1 MSSSSSEEGLL
12 APLSEAVEGLQDKF
26 MNALPWVIALIAV
39 IAILQALIPWLWS
52 RWWYRN
58 NPVAGKVQRR
68 RQRLSEVFGL
78 KINRAHRD
86 GRVRI
91 EPGETGKW
99 KREGLTEELGAEL
112 GVPVRIKVEGGYAW
126 IREVQNIG
134 DTVSGDPAYDP
145 GTGDVIIGVNVENG
159 DIEGFSIKEVSGVV
173 LAARPGAGK
182 TALLSLIAQALKPHA
197 EVKMVSGKSSND
209 LDKAEKEITSAQEEM
224 EKRFDAGIDFW
235 KSPSGRRPVVLILD
249 ECARLFEPGSESKED
264 KASAKHRTRQVKD
277 LVQRGRSAGVI
288 TILAT
293 QRMSADAI
301 PTSIRDLATVRI
313 CGRVTTPKDA
323 EMVLGR
329 LPEPGEPSPVT
340 VKKRRFVV
348 DDGDGEWKELH
359 VFELIQQ

>member
-1 MSSSSSEEGLL
+1 MNSSSREDLLGPLNAFVEQLEGKV
-12 APLSEAVEGLQDKF
+12 VESI
-26 MNALPWVIALIAV
+26 PWVIALIAV

-78 KINRAHRD
+78 KINRVHRD

-99 KREGLTEELGAEL
+99 KREGLTEELGAEI

-145 GTGDVIIGVNVENG
+145 GTGDVIIGVDTETG
-159 DIEGFSIKEVSGVV
+159 DIEGFSIKEISGVV

-182 TALLSLIAQALKPHA
+182 TALLSLIEQALKPHA
-197 EVKMVSGKSSND
+197 EVKMVSGKSSAD
-209 LDKAEKEITSAQEEM
+209 LENAELEITSTQEEM
-224 EKRFDAGIDFW
+224 QDRFDAGLDFW
-235 KSPSGRRPVVLILD
+235 NNPEGRRPRVLVLD
-249 ECARLFEPGSESKED
+249 ECAKIFSPASETKE
-264 KASAKHRTRQVKD
+264 AKTTAQKRTSQVKD
-277 LVQRGRSAGVI
+277 LLQRGRSAGVI

-293 QRMSADAI
+293 QRMSSDVI
-301 PTSIRDLATVRI
+301 PTSIRDLASVRI

-329 LPEPGEPSPVT
+329 LPEPGEPSPVSAG
-340 VKKRRFVV
+340 KRRFIV